1 MGRRM
6 WAGCLVISSGPWAL
20 ESPILGEGRDQG
32 PWENPGVGQG
42 GPAGGRVASAPV
54 SVPGPATESPA
65 FWRSPGAPS
74 PPWNSQ
80 QVTASLGSDRWG
92 IDKGRPHALPGGG
105 MGPRLSLWGC
115 LHLHLGE
122 FPSCLKVS
130 PAQLFFLQKH
140 SEPRRLLRQQP
151 PLHRP
156 RHLLLPFPR

>member
-1 MGRRM
+1 ME
-6 WAGCLVISSGPWAL
+6 WVSGDFLRTLGTGIPHFRQRKRPR
-20 ESPILGEGRDQG
+20 SLGEPR
-32 PWENPGVGQG
+32 G
-42 GPAGGRVASAPV
+42 GARRAGRVASAPV
-54 SVPGPATESPA
+54 SVPGPATKSPA
-65 FWRSPGAPS
+65 FWRSPRAPS
-74 PPWNSQ
+74 LPWNSQ

-92 IDKGRPHALPGGG
+92 IDKEGPCALPGGG

-115 LHLHLGE
+115 LRLHLGE

-140 SEPRRLLRQQP
+140 SEPRRLLRRQP